1 MLCMS
6 SAVHALLRAGG
17 ACGSQLH
24 SGESEGRHKNS
35 SAAHTPPTGK
45 HKSPRSSCLLEQ
57 RLLEQCSLQLQ
68 PARVLQSEAVPG
80 SRITLSVAPKPSCNK
95 GFALPHEAMLRAGHC
110 CPPISQASSVYRIL
124 TPHVPCSSLAKS
136 ASREVM

>member
-17 ACGSQLH
+17 ACGTQLH

-68 PARVLQSEAVPG
+68 PARVLQSGAVPG
-80 SRITLSVAPKPSCNK
+80 DKDHALS
-95 GFALPHEAMLRAGHC
+95 G
-110 CPPISQASSVYRIL
+110 
-124 TPHVPCSSLAKS
+124 T
-136 ASREVM
+136 